1 MRAMLRRANPALPA
15 LGLLAMTM
23 ASCSET
29 YLAHRDT
36 LSPGSGDAIAGDI
49 AKQVID
55 PWPAAAFQ
63 DQLTT
68 SGQRLQHAMERYNDP
83 SSGGSPAIPNASP
96 VPVVK

>member
-1 MRAMLRRANPALPA
+1 MLTALPA
-15 LGLLAMTM
+15 

-63 DQLTT
+63 DGLTT
-68 SGQRLQHAMERYNDP
+68 SGERLQHAMERYNNP
-83 SSGGSPAIPNASP
+83 TSGTAAAVPNASP
-96 VPVVK
+96 VPALK